1 MKQNFTAHLW
11 REDDS
16 YIAQCLEVDV
26 ASQGDTETEALAN
39 LGEALSLHFAPPLA
53 TCLPLLRPLEV
64 ELAA

>member
-16 YIAQCLEVDV
+16 CIAQCLEVDV

-39 LGEALSLHFAPPLA
+39 LGEALSLHFAPPLPKA
-53 TCLPLLRPLEV
+53 QRLRGRNTP
-64 ELAA
+64 